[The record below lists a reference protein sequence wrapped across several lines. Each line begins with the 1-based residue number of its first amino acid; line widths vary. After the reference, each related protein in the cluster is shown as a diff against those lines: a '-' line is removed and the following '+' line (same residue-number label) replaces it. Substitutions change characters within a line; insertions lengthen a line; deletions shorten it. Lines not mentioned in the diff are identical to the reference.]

1 MACLEELDRT
11 GPPADSWGKLCWM
24 GHVLTC
30 TVSPTTLMAKEMRHF
45 PRLKLPSDEW
55 EAGIRSFAD
64 IKDANL
70 KALYKT
76 TLKDKSAELSGIWS
90 DELGGMVL
98 HFVRMAILLGE
109 SEPPQVPDD
118 WSKPIIALEMNTPE
132 RLENP
137 NKHHHFSLEAEI
149 QNLRDLHLLH
159 LGFQGVIKLSLI
171 HI

>member
-1 MACLEELDRT
+1 
-11 GPPADSWGKLCWM
+11 M

-76 TLKDKSAELSGIWS
+76 TLKEKTAELSGIWS
-90 DELGGMVL
+90 DELGSGPPL
-98 HFVRMAILLGE
+98 REDGNPTRRVRAAAG
-109 SEPPQVPDD
+109 P
-118 WSKPIIALEMNTPE
+118 
-132 RLENP
+132 R
-137 NKHHHFSLEAEI
+137 
-149 QNLRDLHLLH
+149 
-159 LGFQGVIKLSLI
+159 
-171 HI
+171 